1 MGEHH
6 TFWPWFAMKTSV
18 LTKQGKFYGQNPL
31 GPTDQMRYRWVP
43 VLEEDPHHI
52 KMELTM
58 SIMPKIYLCQLS

>member
-6 TFWPWFAMKTSV
+6 TFWPWFATKTSV

-31 GPTDQMRYRWVP
+31 GPTHQMRYRW

-58 SIMPKIYLCQLS
+58 SIMPKYTCAN